1 MKIRPLNDAVG
12 VEIVDLDLTRTL
24 SESDAA
30 AIQDAFLEHHLICF
44 RTNPLSRAAFDQLAR
59 YFGDPQAQLLRSQRD
74 DDVPTVSIL
83 DSTYTTPDS
92 KPADMNLMRLTGWH
106 TDDSYMSKPAKATM
120 LQSLEIPDSGGQTGF
135 SNTRKAYED
144 LPDDVKAR
152 CEGLQAVHSY
162 DTVRAPATA
171 KGLTKVENDETPDVV
186 HPLIRTNE
194 DSGKKAIYVNMNRTD
209 QIVGMDRAESD
220 ALLDVLVERMIRPE
234 YRYHHE
240 WSVGDLLLWDNRC
253 LVHSVNMDF
262 PVGQT
267 RLHQRI
273 LLKGDTPV

>member
-44 RTNPLSRAAFDQLAR
+44 RTNPLSRAAFDQVAR

-144 LPDDVKAR
+144 WPDDVKAR

>member
-44 RTNPLSRAAFDQLAR
+44 RTNPLSRAAFDQVAR

>member
-12 VEIVDLDLTRTL
+12 VEIQDLDLTRDL
-24 SESDAA
+24 SAVDTS
-30 AIQDAFLEHHLICF
+30 AIQDAFLEYHLICF
-44 RTNPLSRAAFDQLAR
+44 RSPPLSYSEFDRVAR
-59 YFGDPQAQLLRSQRD
+59 QFGDPQEQLLRNKRD
-74 DDVPTVSIL
+74 DDVSTVSIL
-83 DSTYTTPDS
+83 NSTYKTPES
-92 KPADMNLMRLTGWH
+92 KPDDMNLMRLTGWH
-106 TDDSYMSKPAKATM
+106 TDDSYMMNPAKATM
-120 LQSLEIPDSGGQTGF
+120 LQSLEIPNRGGQTGF
-135 SNTRKAYED
+135 SNSRKAYDD

-152 CEGLQAVHSY
+152 CDGLQAVHSY
-162 DTVRAPATA
+162 DTKRAPATA
-171 KGLTKVENDETPDVV
+171 SSLSKAETNETPDVT
-186 HPLIRTNE
+186 HPLIRTND

-209 QIVGMDRAESD
+209 QIVGMERAESD
-220 ALLDVLVERMIRPE
+220 ELLDYLVERMTRPE

-273 LLKGDTPV
+273 LLKGPTPV

>member
-12 VEIVDLDLTRTL
+12 VEILDLDLTSDL
-24 SESDAA
+24 SDSDAS

-44 RTNPLSRAAFDQLAR
+44 RSNPLSRAAFDRVAR
-59 YFGDPQAQLLRSQRD
+59 NFGDPQEQLIRTMRD

-83 DSTYTTPDS
+83 DSTYKTPES
-92 KPADMNLMRLTGWH
+92 KPADMKLMRLTGWH
-106 TDDSYMSKPAKATM
+106 TDDSYMVKPAKATM
-120 LQSLEIPDSGGQTGF
+120 LQSLEIPNSGGQTGF
-135 SNTRKAYED
+135 SNTRKAFED

-152 CEGLQAVHSY
+152 CEGLQAIHSY
-162 DTVRAPATA
+162 DTSRAPATA
-171 KGLTKVENDETPDVV
+171 KGLTKVETNETPDVV
-186 HPLIRTNE
+186 HPVIRTND

-220 ALLDVLVERMIRPE
+220 ELLDYLVERMVRPE

-273 LLKGDTPV
+273 LLKGGTPV